1 MSQTDYFLD
10 NKLPI
15 ERHGEDG
22 ISVTVD
28 DVDRDSLADVP
39 DDNQVII
46 AGTYKDVLSCGMPLN
61 NPNLSPAKCSM
72 YSTIPPIIKPY
83 L

>member
-22 ISVTVD
+22 VSVTGD

-39 DDNQVII
+39 DNDHVII
-46 AGTYKDVLSCGMPLN
+46 AGTYEDVLSCGMPLN
-61 NPNLSPAKCSM
+61 NPNLSPAN
-72 YSTIPPIIKPY
+72 
-83 L
+83 